1 MVVIQA
7 TNQLRFTLKIDVASS
22 TARPIKTA
30 PAPDAAANEPASAGT
45 KNCPNRLPIKR
56 AETANARSE
65 LSVFCETSDI
75 VKGCPTPNENPAT
88 KTIAP
93 NVIGVC
99 ANAIATQQSVEI
111 IVLHQSN
118 WNVLKRL
125 LRRPKN
131 NRDIIVV
138 PARIAKIA
146 PIAYGEKLFSV
157 PNKGKKTTSTSAT
170 DEIASEI

>member
-7 TNQLRFTLKIDVASS
+7 TDQLRFTLKIDVASS

-30 PAPDAAANEPASAGT
+30 PAPDAAATAPATPGT

-56 AETANARSE
+56 AETAKARSE
-65 LSVFCETSDI
+65 LSVFWETSDI
-75 VKGCPTPNENPAT
+75 VKGCPTPRENPAI

-93 NVIGVC
+93 SVIGVW

-111 IVLHQSN
+111 IVLHHSY
-118 WNVLKRL
+118 WNVLNRL
-125 LRRPKN
+125 LRRPKK

-138 PARIAKIA
+138 PARIAKMA

>member
-1 MVVIQA
+1 MRVTQA
-7 TNQLRFTLKIDVASS
+7 IHQLRFTPKIEVASS
-22 TARPIKTA
+22 AARPIKTA
-30 PAPDAAANEPASAGT
+30 PAPDAAARLPATAGT
-45 KNCPNRLPIKR
+45 KNCPNRLPINR

-75 VKGCPTPNENPAT
+75 VKGWPTPNENPAI

-93 NVIGVC
+93 NVIGVW
-99 ANAIATQQSVEI
+99 ANAIAMQQSVEI
-111 IVLHQSN
+111 MVLHHSN

-125 LRRPKN
+125 LKRPKN
-131 NRDIIVV
+131 KRDNIVV

-157 PNKGKKTTSTSAT
+157 PNNGKKTTSTSAT
-170 DEIASEI
+170 EDIASEI